1 MKEYTVE
8 IETITLVT
16 VEANNE
22 EEAEALATSG
32 GCKEEVVSQSAIAML
47 EEE

>member
-8 IETITLVT
+8 IETITVVT

-32 GCKEEVVSQSAIAML
+32 GYKEEVISQSASVIV
-47 EEE
+47 EE